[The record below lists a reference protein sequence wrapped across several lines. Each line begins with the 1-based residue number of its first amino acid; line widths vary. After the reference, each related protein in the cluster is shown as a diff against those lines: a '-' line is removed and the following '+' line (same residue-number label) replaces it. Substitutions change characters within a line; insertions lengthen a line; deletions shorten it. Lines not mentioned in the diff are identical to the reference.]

1 MLDKFAKLP
10 NKKKIA
16 LIILIAWTIF
26 VLAVTVTGWTI
37 IDGKPTK
44 DIVVIT
50 IFAGANLIFAGCVV
64 YRYIYG
70 AYKREDLLW
79 FIGAVLLIIGWIVH
93 FFA

>member
-1 MLDKFAKLP
+1 MLDKFTKLS
-10 NKKKIA
+10 NGRKAI
-16 LIILIAWTIF
+16 LIILIAWMIF
-26 VLAVTVTGWTI
+26 VLAVTGWTI

-79 FIGAVLLIIGWIVH
+79 NIGITLLIIGWIVH